1 MLKPYLLINMIV
13 RPIYTIA
20 TGVSLESIGKQLLGI
35 ISGVD
40 LPNATGNWATAE
52 LHKPQL

>member
-13 RPIYTIA
+13 LPIYTIA
-20 TGVSLESIGKQLLGI
+20 TGVSLESIGRQLLGI

-40 LPNATGNWATAE
+40 LPNETGNGATAG

>member
-40 LPNATGNWATAE
+40 LPNATGNWATAG